1 MSMNRD
7 NSDLSYA
14 MRRLSASR
22 MDDRE
27 IFTLIMSLKSMLR
40 GIEEGELNAMKVLKD
55 MAYIY
60 DKSKGFSIHDV
71 ALAEIENALCPF
83 VDEWDSRHKN

>member
-1 MSMNRD
+1 MNRD
-7 NSDLSYA
+7 NSDLSYV

-55 MAYIY
+55 MSHIY
-60 DKSKGFSIHDV
+60 DNSKGISIHDV
-71 ALAEIENALCPF
+71 ALAEIENAICPF

>member
-1 MSMNRD
+1 MSIYRD

-22 MDDRE
+22 MDDRD
-27 IFTLIMSLKSMLR
+27 IFSLIISLKSMIR

-55 MAYIY
+55 MQYIY
-60 DKSKGFSIHDV
+60 DKSKGVSIHDV
-71 ALAEIENALCPF
+71 ALTEIENAICPF
-83 VDEWDSRHKN
+83 VDEWNSRHKN